1 MIRLATLA
9 DEEELLGL
17 IREFNG
23 IDQHA
28 HNDERIRPALQP
40 LLIDDSMG
48 VVYVWG
54 EPPEGYCVATWSYSL
69 ESGGRDGLIDE
80 FYTRDRGRGIG
91 GMAFDEVLA
100 DLKRRGIPRLFLE
113 TEAHNEQA
121 RRFYRRHGMIDE
133 DSILMAIDLS

>member
-1 MIRLATLA
+1 M
-9 DEEELLGL
+9 
-17 IREFNG
+17 
-23 IDQHA
+23 
-28 HNDERIRPALQP
+28 
-40 LLIDDSMG
+40 
-48 VVYVWG
+48 WG
-54 EPPEGYCVATWSYSL
+54 EPIEGFCVATWSYSL

-121 RRFYRRHGMIDE
+121 RRFYRRHGMVDE
-133 DSILMAIDLS
+133 DSILMAMDLS